1 MEKQSEYRVNKRES
15 LKNYLDESERMGRM
29 LRASNGDSVGDCPK
43 RGKEGPCGT
52 SDDQACISQ
61 DQEIQIQK
69 QHIETS
75 LVILHNLLIEQ
86 VNMEFW
92 SWFEM
97 VMKGRE
103 NR

>member
-1 MEKQSEYRVNKRES
+1 MEKQSDYRVDGREAR
-15 LKNYLDESERMGRM
+15 KNYLDERERTF
-29 LRASNGDSVGDCPK
+29 RASNGDGVGDCPK

-52 SDDQACISQ
+52 SDDQVCISQ

-97 VMKGRE
+97 ITKGMKP
-103 NR
+103 